1 MAKRMS
7 PKIPLVVA
15 LGGALMAGCTMA
27 PDYQRPGAPVA
38 ADWPSGPAYAKES
51 ATARETVIA
60 DLGWSEYFSDPKLKK
75 VIALSLANNRD
86 LRISALNIEKA
97 LATYDVQRANLL
109 PSVTGDGSASS
120 QQQVSSSTGGGDNT
134 FSRNYSI
141 TGGISVW
148 ELDFFGRL
156 QSLSAQAFQ
165 AYLATEEAHRSAY
178 LSLVAEVA
186 NAYLTLAADRE
197 RLALAQSTLESQQ
210 NAYDLTQRAVDL
222 GTANAV
228 SLAQARVSVETAR
241 ADIFRFTRAV
251 AQDENALVLL
261 VGATVPKD
269 LIATP
274 TLGSVTS
281 RARIPAGSP
290 SSVLLRRPDILSAE
304 DSLKGYNAN
313 IGAAR
318 AAFFPTITLTT
329 NGGTASSALSGLFT
343 GGSGAWIFNPAI
355 SVPIFEGGRNIANL
369 KISETDKKIAVAT
382 YEKAIQTGFRE
393 VADALAARGT
403 IDAQLAAQAALV
415 KANQESY
422 NLSVARFRDGVDS
435 YLAVLDSQQ
444 NLYSSQQTLIDV
456 RLQRLANMVTL
467 YKVLGGG
474 WTEKTVTP
482 PAADAKTATPA
493 GAQTTGTKTAAA
505 APAAATAK
513 P

>member
-1 MAKRMS
+1 MPKFMS
-7 PKIPLVVA
+7 PRNSVVIA
-15 LGGALMAGCTMA
+15 LGAVLLAGCTMA
-27 PDYQRPGAPVA
+27 PKYERPDAPVT
-38 ADWPSGPAYAKES
+38 ADWPSGPAYRKES
-51 ATARETVIA
+51 AVDRETVIA
-60 DLGWSEYFSDPKLKK
+60 DIGWSDYFSDPRLKK

-109 PSVTGDGSASS
+109 PSITGNGSATS
-120 QQQVSSSTGGGDNT
+120 QQQPATSTGGGDNAI
-134 FSRNYSI
+134 SRNYSV

-165 AYLATEEAHRSAY
+165 SYLSTEEAHRSAY

-197 RLALAQSTLESQQ
+197 RLALAQSTLASQQ
-210 NAYDLTQRAVDL
+210 SAYDLTKTAVDL

-241 ADIFRFTRAV
+241 ADIFRYTRAV

-261 VGATVPKD
+261 VGATVPKE

-274 TLGSVTS
+274 TLGSVTNRS
-281 RARIPAGSP
+281 RIPAGTP

-343 GGSGAWIFNPAI
+343 GGSGAWVFNPAI

-369 KISETDKKIAVAT
+369 KISETDKKIAIAT

-393 VADALAARGT
+393 VADALAERGT
-403 IDAQLAAQAALV
+403 IDSQLSAQAALV

-444 NLYSSQQTLIDV
+444 NLYSSQQNLIDV
-456 RLQRLANMVTL
+456 RLQRLSNMVTL

-474 WTEKTVTP
+474 WTEKTVP
-482 PAADAKTATPA
+482 PKPAEPAAPASAKTAPA
-493 GAQTTGTKTAAA
+493 GTGTAAA
-505 APAAATAK
+505 APARS
-513 P
+513 